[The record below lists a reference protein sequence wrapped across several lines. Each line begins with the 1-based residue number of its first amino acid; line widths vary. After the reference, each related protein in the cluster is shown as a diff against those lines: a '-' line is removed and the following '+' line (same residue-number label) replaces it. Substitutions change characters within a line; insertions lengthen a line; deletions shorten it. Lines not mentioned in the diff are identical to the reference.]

1 VDNPDQ
7 KDQPGLTKRV
17 VSVRKYRQCA
27 ADYLKLAKEPN
38 TMREV
43 AERYLRIAAYYLE
56 LADTEDT
63 DEGDAK
69 LVDAAPLCPRN
80 EMGDKRRFGF
90 AELRKIRPPRRGRPG
105 RPPCGNTFEST
116 CRGTGLGERRDS
128 CHRLSRLRAS
138 RAYL

>member
-63 DEGDAK
+63 DEGDA
-69 LVDAAPLCPRN
+69 N
-80 EMGDKRRFGF
+80 SRR
-90 AELRKIRPPRRGRPG
+90 
-105 RPPCGNTFEST
+105 CTST
-116 CRGTGLGERRDS
+116 CVPGTRWVTNADSASPSCARLDRLDEGDLGGHLAATHSKAPAGEP
-128 CHRLSRLRAS
+128 A
-138 RAYL
+138 

>member
-69 LVDAAPLCPRN
+69 LVDAAPQLVSQERDVTNADSASPSCARLDRLD
-80 EMGDKRRFGF
+80 EGD
-90 AELRKIRPPRRGRPG
+90 
-105 RPPCGNTFEST
+105 
-116 CRGTGLGERRDS
+116 LGGHLAATHSKAPAGEP
-128 CHRLSRLRAS
+128 A
-138 RAYL
+138 

>member
-1 VDNPDQ
+1 MRLSQNRPETVSKPSLESAIWTALERADQ

-69 LVDAAPLCPRN
+69 LVDAAPQLV
-80 EMGDKRRFGF
+80 
-90 AELRKIRPPRRGRPG
+90 
-105 RPPCGNTFEST
+105 SQ
-116 CRGTGLGERRDS
+116 ERDG
-128 CHRLSRLRAS
+128 
-138 RAYL
+138 